1 MGNTKIIMSNTTLKD
16 VAKEAGVS
24 ISTASLVLNQKG
36 QISQDVRDRVYE
48 AAKKLDYTKTIY
60 APSGARKYISHIAVL
75 VFEDAEKGF
84 IWNFFRRIIVP
95 LESAL
100 AEKQFYPVIVP
111 VSLRHD
117 TPDIFE
123 KVVTSKAKALFSID
137 YGNQQLFQKLE
148 DQGIPVVVIN
158 NSSFQTQFHTV
169 CVDDFHGAYEGTR
182 HLITLGHS
190 HIVYAEY
197 HRPDMLTLL
206 NDRFIGFKKALD
218 EENLRFSDDSRMTID
233 LFNMEELQDKLQKT
247 FQKKE
252 PPTAIFAHDDFLAA
266 RIIPALQNMQLR
278 VPDDVSIIAPGD
290 VLDYSQPFIPQI
302 TTMRINNEL
311 MGKLAGEMLL
321 DRLKHH
327 QEDIHALKVNQQ
339 LVERGSCRQIP

>member
-1 MGNTKIIMSNTTLKD
+1 MSNATLKD

-48 AAKKLDYTKTIY
+48 AAKKLDYTKAIY
-60 APSGARKYISHIAVL
+60 APSGTRKYVNHIAVL

-100 AEKQFYPVIVP
+100 AKEQFYSVIIP
-111 VSLRHD
+111 VSLCHD
-117 TPDIFE
+117 TLDIFE

-137 YGNQQLFQKLE
+137 YGNRELFRKVE
-148 DQGIPVVVIN
+148 DQGIPVIVIN
-158 NSSFQTQFHTV
+158 NSSFQTQFYTV

-182 HLITLGHS
+182 YLISLGHTR
-190 HIVYAEY
+190 IVYAEY
-197 HRPDMLTLL
+197 HRPDMLALL

-218 EENLRFSDDSRMTID
+218 EENLCFSGDCRITID
-233 LFNMEELQDKLQKT
+233 LFNMDELQRKLQKT
-247 FQKKE
+247 FQSKE
-252 PPTAIFAHDDFLAA
+252 SPTAIFAHDDFLAA
-266 RIIPALQNMQLR
+266 RIIPALQSMQLR
-278 VPDDVSIIAPGD
+278 VPEDVSINAPGD

-321 DRLKHH
+321 ERLKQQ
-327 QEDIHALKVNQQ
+327 QEDVHVLKINQQ
-339 LVERGSCRQIP
+339 LVERGSCRRIP